1 MAKQNTELPSLE
13 QSLTHVSGLN
23 PRELV
28 VEIQRRLC
36 RVYHCPIAYFHHLD
50 PLSELVSSMLNHRTR
65 NSEASKARRALIAKF
80 GSWEAVSEADPE
92 DIRPAIAMVRW
103 PEKKAVTIPAALR
116 DIKRRRG
123 ELSLDFLADLTPEA
137 AREWLEQIAGVG
149 PKTSAAVLSFSTL
162 RSRALPVDSHHH
174 RVAIRIGLI
183 GPKVSPGA
191 SHAILESYLPDD
203 WDAQSVYDHHEVMM
217 LHGQRVCLYGRPKC
231 DRCPLTDLCQH
242 YQSQGQP
249 IDAPEESDR
258 SAGPRKPR

>member
-1 MAKQNTELPSLE
+1 MADQASESPSAE
-13 QSLTHVSGLN
+13 HFDGSVSDLT

-28 VEIQRRLC
+28 MEIQRRLC
-36 RVYHCPIAYFHHLD
+36 RVYHCPIDYFHHLD

-80 GSWEAVSEADPE
+80 GSWEAVSEADPD

-123 ELSLDFLADLTPEA
+123 ELNLDFLADLTPEE
-137 AREWLEQIAGVG
+137 ARRWLEQISGVG

-183 GPKVSPGA
+183 GPKGSPGA
-191 SHAILESYLPDD
+191 SHAILESLLPND

-217 LHGQRVCLYGRPKC
+217 LHGQRVCLYGTPKC
-231 DRCPLTDLCQH
+231 ERCPLTDLCGH
-242 YQSQGQP
+242 YQTHASEAE
-249 IDAPEESDR
+249 DHSTR
-258 SAGPRKPR
+258 LRRRPR